1 MRLSLPFAARRDRP
15 RNIRLRARIVFMMSS
30 LVALWIFAAWVTTQ
44 EGYDLLQTGQRDETA
59 GRPTKTLINVLQDE
73 RRASLVFL
81 GSRGQGAAAAELR
94 ERRAHTDR
102 TVERWSET
110 APDAPG
116 SKIKQ
121 YVAATGRELKAL
133 GDTRAAIDGGTIDR
147 STASAAFN
155 ETIDAAL
162 LINSASAELSDPEI
176 SADGRAL
183 IQLTRAREMLARE
196 DAMLA
201 GVLAEGRFRAS
212 AEFIEFAQA
221 VSLRT
226 NAEQQAYQQL
236 PEGDRRNLDELR
248 RGADYGVLQELE
260 SQVLQR
266 QGARGRVGVTAK
278 QWQAATRPV
287 LTQIDQA
294 IDAGGDAVV
303 ERAAPIGYMVAGQW
317 AGAAV
322 LGAVA
327 VAACLALAFTAARQ
341 LLQQLNRLRDA
352 AQDLAQQRLPDV
364 MSRLSAGEQVD
375 IAVEAPPLQFGTDE
389 IGQVGQAFNAV
400 QEAAITAAAGQAAQ
414 REASRK
420 ILLNLAQRS
429 RVMMAQQ
436 LNLIDA
442 MEKRQDIDLRQLKE
456 LFQLDQLTVRGQRY
470 VDNLIVLAGGRTVQ
484 RARAS
489 APLIDVV
496 RAAVGQVEGYERVN
510 LRRISAHRL
519 NGYAIGDTVSLFAEL
534 IDNAVSYS
542 PHTVDIESDVTA
554 RGIAVTIDDR
564 GLGLSDDQIER
575 INAFLAQSPEFLA
588 AQFGGGEQAQ
598 LGHFV
603 VAIRARHHDITVTLK
618 KSPYGGVTAVVLIPN
633 KLLHEREP
641 GQEPEHG
648 PAARPDAVP
657 AAAPAAAGPAELR
670 EPHGN
675 VSLLR
680 KERPGPALTAVVEEP
695 RLEGESPADTGP
707 LVRDTSPEEE
717 SAPAE
722 PSQTLEMEATPN
734 GLPVR
739 RPQENLVP
747 ALRTGVPVAEQ
758 APDSEPGEMRDP
770 EDVRR
775 IFGSYQRGT
784 QQGRADAHA
793 DGAPEPS
800 ADGAPEPSADD
811 AEPSPRG
818 R

>member
-30 LVALWIFAAWVTTQ
+30 LVALWVFAAWVTTQ
-44 EGYDLLQTGQRDETA
+44 EGYDLLQTGKRDSTA

-73 RRASLVFL
+73 RRASMVFL
-81 GSRGQGAAAAELR
+81 GSGRQAAAAAELQ

-102 TVERWSET
+102 TVEQWRET

-116 SKIKQ
+116 DKIKQ
-121 YVAATGRELKAL
+121 YVAATGRELNAL
-133 GDTRAAIDGGTIDR
+133 SETRAAIDAGTVDR
-147 STASAAFN
+147 GPAMRSFN

-162 LINSASAELSDPEI
+162 LINSAAAELSDPEI

-183 IQLTRAREMLARE
+183 IELTRAREMLARE
-196 DAMLA
+196 DAMLG
-201 GVLAEGRFRAS
+201 GVLAEGRFRS
-212 AEFIEFAQA
+212 SGEFIEFAQA

-226 NAEQQAYQQL
+226 NAEQQAYRQL
-236 PEGDRRNLDELR
+236 PAGDRRNLDGLR
-248 RGADYGVLQELE
+248 GGAAYGTLQELE

-266 QGARGRVGVTAK
+266 QGARGRVGVTAP
-278 QWQAATRPV
+278 QWRAATKPV

-294 IDAGGDAVV
+294 IDVGGDAVV

-322 LGAVA
+322 LGALA

-352 AQDLAQQRLPDV
+352 AQDLAGQRLPDV
-364 MSRLSAGEQVD
+364 MARLSAGEQVD
-375 IAVEAPPLQFGTDE
+375 IAAEAPPLQFGTDE

-400 QEAAITAAAGQAAQ
+400 QEAAISAAAGQAAQ

-420 ILLNLAQRS
+420 ILLNLAQRT

-436 LNLIDA
+436 LNLVDA

-489 APLIDVV
+489 APLIDVI

-510 LRRISAHRL
+510 LRRISAHRIS
-519 NGYAIGDTVSLFAEL
+519 GYAIGDTVSLFAEL

-575 INAFLAQSPEFLA
+575 INTFLAQSPEFLT
-588 AQFGGGEQAQ
+588 AQFSAGEQAQ

-633 KLLHEREP
+633 KLLHE
-641 GQEPEHG
+641 QDPEQ
-648 PAARPDAVP
+648 PDEDTRDATRPDPVP
-657 AAAPAAAGPAELR
+657 VGAPAGPAPVR
-670 EPHGN
+670 EPRGN
-675 VSLLR
+675 VAPLR

-695 RLEGESPADTGP
+695 RPDDEAERPA
-707 LVRDTSPEEE
+707 
-717 SAPAE
+717 APANGTAPDGDDAPDGQAAE
-722 PSQTLEMEATPN
+722 PSQTLEIEATPN

-747 ALRTGVPVAEQ
+747 ALRTPAAPAEEPVPDAEP
-758 APDSEPGEMRDP
+758 ADMRDP

-784 QQGRADAHA
+784 QQGRADA
-793 DGAPEPS
+793 GGTP
-800 ADGAPEPSADD
+800 D
-811 AEPSPRG
+811 AEPDAED
-818 R
+818 

>member
-59 GRPTKTLINVLQDE
+59 GRPTKALVNVLQDE
-73 RRASLVFL
+73 RRASMVFL
-81 GSRGQGAAAAELR
+81 GGSGQSAAATELR
-94 ERRAHTDR
+94 QRRAHTDR
-102 TVERWSET
+102 MVDQWRAT

-116 SKIKQ
+116 DKIKQ
-121 YVAATGRELKAL
+121 YVAATSRELNTL
-133 GDTRAAIDGGTIDR
+133 SETRAAIDAGTIDR
-147 STASAAFN
+147 SAAARSFN

-162 LINSASAELSDPEI
+162 LINSAAAELSDPEI

-183 IQLTRAREMLARE
+183 IELTRAREMLARE

-201 GVLAEGRFRAS
+201 GVLAEGRFRSA

-226 NAEQQAYQQL
+226 NAEQRAYRQL
-236 PEGDRRNLDELR
+236 PAEDRRRYDGLR
-248 RGADYGVLQELE
+248 RGDAYGTLQQLE

-266 QGARGRVGVTAK
+266 QGARGRVGVTA
-278 QWQAATRPV
+278 QHWHAATKPV

-322 LGAVA
+322 LGAIA

-375 IAVEAPPLQFGTDE
+375 VAVEAPPLRFGTDE

-420 ILLNLAQRS
+420 ILLNLAQRT

-436 LNLIDA
+436 LNLVDA
-442 MEKRQDIDLRQLKE
+442 MEKRRDIDLRQLKE

-489 APLIDVV
+489 APLIDVI

-510 LRRISAHRL
+510 LRRISAHRIS
-519 NGYAIGDTVSLFAEL
+519 GYAIGDTVSLFAEL

-575 INAFLAQSPEFLA
+575 INTFLAQSPEFLT
-588 AQFGGGEQAQ
+588 AQFSAGEQAQ

-618 KSPYGGVTAVVLIPN
+618 KSPYGGVTAVVLIPS
-633 KLLHEREP
+633 KLLHEQAPEP
-641 GQEPEHG
+641 
-648 PAARPDAVP
+648 RPDRPARTAPPETVP
-657 AAAPAAAGPAELR
+657 AGAVAAAGRA

-675 VSLLR
+675 VSLLH
-680 KERPGPALTAVVEEP
+680 KDRPGPALTAVAEQEP
-695 RLEGESPADTGP
+695 AEDLPTPPAHTEPPVNGTATEPD
-707 LVRDTSPEEE
+707 
-717 SAPAE
+717 E
-722 PSQTLEMEATPN
+722 PSQTLEIEATPN

-747 ALRTGVPVAEQ
+747 ALRTTVPVVEEVPQ
-758 APDSEPGEMRDP
+758 TESGELRDP
-770 EDVRR
+770 EDIRR

-784 QQGRADAHA
+784 RQGRADAAPTPA
-793 DGAPEPS
+793 DAGDEQSPG
-800 ADGAPEPSADD
+800 D
-811 AEPSPRG
+811 EPSPGDHEPR
-818 R
+818 